1 MSNRTVAPLS
11 GTQWTIAADGHEA
24 VVVEVG
30 GGLRAYRVDGVDY
43 LDGYATDEL
52 PPGSSGHVLAPWPS
66 RIRDGRYTFGGAT
79 HQLPLTEP
87 AKHNAIHGLVS
98 WQRWRLVERTDA
110 SVLIECDLP
119 AQVGYPW
126 QLTLRTRYTVGA
138 DGLRVDHEATNV
150 GAEAAPFGLAA
161 HPYFRLPGTA
171 LDDLMLTIPARS
183 RVLFDA
189 RLLPIGAA
197 KVAGGDH
204 DFTVPRRIGAQ
215 VLDNAFGDV
224 DRDADGTSSVRISD
238 GTRTLSVWAGEAFKW
253 WVVFTSDTL
262 HGDRQRRAVA
272 IEPQTCP
279 PDAFRSGHDVI
290 VIEPGASWSATWGVR
305 VSLDG

>member
-1 MSNRTVAPLS
+1 MTNRTAPPLS
-11 GTQWTIAADGHEA
+11 GTQWTIASDGQEA

-30 GGLRAYRVDGVDY
+30 GGLRAYRAGGVDY
-43 LDGYATDEL
+43 LDGYAEDEL
-52 PPGSSGHVLAPWPS
+52 PPGSSGQVLAPWPS
-66 RIRDGRYTFGGAT
+66 RIRDGRYAFGGET
-79 HQLPLTEP
+79 YQLPLTEP
-87 AKHNAIHGLVS
+87 AKHNAIHGLVA
-98 WQRWRLVERTDA
+98 WQRWRLVEQTGN
-110 SVLIECDLP
+110 SVLIELELP

-126 QLTLRTRYTVGA
+126 QLRLRTRYTLGP
-138 DGLRVDHEATNV
+138 DGLRVDHEATNI
-150 GAEAAPFGLAA
+150 GAAAAPFGLAA
-161 HPYFRLPGTA
+161 HPYFRLPGTTV
-171 LDDLMLTIPARS
+171 DDLALTVPARS

-197 KVAGGDH
+197 KVTGGDH
-204 DFTVPRRIGAQ
+204 DFTAPRRIGGQ
-215 VLDNAFGDV
+215 VLDNAFGDL
-224 DRDADGTSSVRISD
+224 DRDPDGTSSVRIA
-238 GTRTLSVWAGEAFKW
+238 GGGRTLRVWAGEQFKW

-290 VIEPGASWSATWGVR
+290 VIEPGDTWSASWGVD